1 MQHNFVLDHIRGVG
15 KRLVITGGV
24 FLPIALVCLKSL
36 TSVMGDTLS
45 EKWPWFLLFSAPFP
59 LMALF
64 CLGFGL
70 FCLLRP
76 EDHPNLASLEKT
88 GTGARSRLYTELRD
102 TARLREHNPHG
113 AKLGLP
119 GGVVFSDNFILTLT
133 PWGLQVRSLE
143 DLAWVHL
150 EDEDVRYNGAHVQT
164 NLLLRLRFLGQKDL
178 LIGFRTPPEREEMM
192 SSIVSQRPGAV
203 AGYSEERRKLWA
215 KDRRAFASR
224 ARAA

>member
-15 KRLVITGGV
+15 KRLVITGSI
-24 FLPIALVCLKSL
+24 FLPIALFCLKTL
-36 TSVMGDTLS
+36 TSVMGDMSSKNL
-45 EKWPWFLLFSAPFP
+45 PGFLLFIAPFP

-64 CLGFGL
+64 CIGFGL

-88 GTGARSRLYTELRD
+88 GAGARSRLYTELRD
-102 TARLREHNPHG
+102 TARLQVQNPHG
-113 AKLGLP
+113 LKLGLP
-119 GGVVFSDNFILTLT
+119 GGVVFSDNFLLTLT
-133 PWGLQVRSLE
+133 PWGLQVRSLA
-143 DLAWVHL
+143 DLAWVHS

-178 LIGFRTPPEREEMM
+178 RIGFRTPPEREEMM
-192 SSIVSQRPGAV
+192 SFIVSQRPGAV
-203 AGYSEERRKLWA
+203 AGYSEERRKLWM